1 MWAYIFRRVMQAFI
15 FAFIISLLIF
25 SMIHMVPGDP
35 VLTILGDEGAS
46 QEKIQALR
54 QSLNLDRPLPVQF
67 VDWLGGAVRGDLGT
81 SLISGRRITPD
92 ILRRLPRTFELIF
105 AAVSL
110 SLLVGIPLGIFAAVR
125 RDRPADWIVSVA
137 SMLGLSTPVFVTGT
151 LMILVFSLKLQ
162 WFPST
167 GYVAFGEAP
176 LAHLQRLILPSV
188 SLATTTSAIVMR
200 MMRSSVLEIISLDYV
215 RTSRA
220 KGLAQAVT
228 LYKHVLRNAVIPVVA
243 IVGVQITT
251 LIGGTVLIEYIF
263 NWPGLSSMLITA
275 ISQRDYPTVQ
285 GIVLVIAI
293 IVIFVNLLVD
303 LSYGLLDPRVRYS

>member
-1 MWAYIFRRVMQAFI
+1 MASYIIRRVFQAFI
-15 FAFIISLLIF
+15 FAFVISLLIF
-25 SMIHMVPGDP
+25 NMIHLVPGDP

-54 QSLNLDRPLPVQF
+54 QALKLDRPLPVQF
-67 VDWLGGAVRGDLGT
+67 ADWLGGAVRGDLGK
-81 SLISGRRITPD
+81 SLISGRSIMPD
-92 ILRRLPRTFELIF
+92 ILKRLPRTLELIF
-105 AAVSL
+105 VAVAL

-125 RDRPADWIVSVA
+125 RDRVADWLVSVTA
-137 SMLGLSTPVFVTGT
+137 MLGLSTPVFVTGT
-151 LMILVFSLKLQ
+151 LLILAFSLKLQ

-167 GYVAFGEAP
+167 GYVAFQDDP
-176 LAHLQRLILPSV
+176 FAHLQRLTLPSI

-200 MMRSSVLEIISLDYV
+200 MMRSSVLEVISLDYV

-228 LYKHVLRNAVIPVVA
+228 LYKHVLRNAIIPVIA
-243 IVGVQITT
+243 IVGVQVST
-251 LIGGTVLIEYIF
+251 LIGGTVLIEFIF

-285 GIVLVIAI
+285 GVVLVIAVF
-293 IVIFVNLLVD
+293 VIFVNLLVD

>member
-1 MWAYIFRRVMQAFI
+1 MGSYIARRLLQAVI

-46 QEKIQALR
+46 QEKIEALR
-54 QSLNLDRPLPVQF
+54 RTLKLDRPLPVQF
-67 VDWLGGAVRGDLGT
+67 ADWLGGAVRGDLGE
-81 SLISGRRITPD
+81 SLISGRSIMPD
-92 ILRRLPRTFELIF
+92 ILRRLPRTLELIF
-105 AAVSL
+105 VAVTL

-125 RDRPADWIVSVA
+125 RNRFADWLISVVA
-137 SMLGLSTPVFVTGT
+137 MLGLSTPVFVTGT
-151 LMILVFSLKLQ
+151 LMILAFSLQLR

-167 GYVAFGEAP
+167 GFVAFAEDP
-176 LAHLQRLILPSV
+176 LAHLQRLTLPSI

-200 MMRSSVLEIISLDYV
+200 MMRSSVLEVLNLDYV

-228 LYKHVLRNAVIPVVA
+228 LYKHVLRNAVIPVIA
-243 IVGVQITT
+243 IVGVQVST
-251 LIGGTVLIEYIF
+251 LIGGTVLIEFIF

-285 GIVLVIAI
+285 GVVLVIAVL
-293 IVIFVNLLVD
+293 VILINLLVD

>member
-1 MWAYIFRRVMQAFI
+1 MGSYIARRLLQAVI

-46 QEKIQALR
+46 QEKIEALR
-54 QSLNLDRPLPVQF
+54 RTLKLDRPLPVQF
-67 VDWLGGAVRGDLGT
+67 ADWLGGAVRGDLGE
-81 SLISGRRITPD
+81 SLISGRSIMPD
-92 ILRRLPRTFELIF
+92 ILRRLPRTLELIF
-105 AAVSL
+105 VAVTL

-125 RDRPADWIVSVA
+125 RNRFADWLISVVA
-137 SMLGLSTPVFVTGT
+137 MLGLSTPVFVTGT
-151 LMILVFSLKLQ
+151 LMILAFSLQLR

-167 GYVAFGEAP
+167 GFVSFAEDP
-176 LAHLQRLILPSV
+176 LAHLQRLTLPSV

-200 MMRSSVLEIISLDYV
+200 MMRSSVLEVLNLDYI

-220 KGLAQAVT
+220 KGLARAVT
-228 LYKHVLRNAVIPVVA
+228 LYKHVLRNAVIPVIA
-243 IVGVQITT
+243 IVGVQVST
-251 LIGGTVLIEYIF
+251 LIGGTVLIEFIF

-285 GIVLVIAI
+285 GVVLVIAVL
-293 IVIFVNLLVD
+293 VILINLLVD